1 MADEDVSGRSA
12 DRRRGEDLRPNTAR
26 MVRRAIDIG
35 SVDGST
41 DRRVQGGGWI
51 SRDAARM
58 RVDHEERG
66 GWISP
71 NQPTSSPAEL
81 PKPPAGPGG
90 VAKKPASD

>member
-1 MADEDVSGRSA
+1 MAGEDVGGRRA
-12 DRRRGEDLRPNTAR
+12 DHRMVGDPRPDAAR
-26 MVRRAIDIG
+26 AVRRAIDIG

-58 RVDHEERG
+58 VDHEERG
-66 GWISP
+66 GWVSP

-90 VAKKPASD
+90 VAKKRASD